1 MSSANDTNMHDR
13 PGNSK
18 YDGDLTSPKSVYD
31 PSALRNQE
39 LTPDS
44 MLMEEEY
51 RSEEEELSRE
61 VDQLMRKNHHF
72 TPQPDYSSIPPNHSS
87 TTGDFPSCSYQQ
99 YSYERGRDKK
109 MHPEEQPTSYV
120 ARVAQDSLQT
130 G

>member
-13 PGNSK
+13 PVK
-18 YDGDLTSPKSVYD
+18 YNGDLTSPKSAYD

-72 TPQPDYSSIPPNHSS
+72 TPQPDYASIPPNNSS

-99 YSYERGRDKK
+99 YSYERGK
-109 MHPEEQPTSYV
+109 HQEQHPTSYV

-130 G
+130 GKKFN